1 MKVKQVHAGRL
12 YRVKKTDIHG
22 IEFVKG
28 GGHLWVAEQ
37 SGNLMSGNVYVAK
50 AYLFRSVAT
59 GVVINANGVLFDS
72 LGLEE
77 ADGDDA

>member
-1 MKVKQVHAGRL
+1 MKVKEVHAGRL
-12 YRVKKTDIHG
+12 YRVKKTKLSEYD
-22 IEFVKG
+22 FVKG
-28 GGHLWVAEQ
+28 GGHLWVAEE

-59 GVVINANGVLFDS
+59 GVVIRANGILFDS

-77 ADGDDA
+77 ADGGDT

>member
-12 YRVKKTDIHG
+12 YRIGKTG
-22 IEFVKG
+22 IGGIGFVNG
-28 GGHLWVAEQ
+28 GGHLWVAEE
-37 SGNLMSGNVYVAK
+37 SGNLMSGNCYIAK
-50 AYLFRSVAT
+50 TYLFRSVAT
-59 GVVINANGVLFDS
+59 GVVINANGMFFDA

>member
-12 YRVKKTDIHG
+12 YRI
-22 IEFVKG
+22 IEPTLGEYDFANG
-28 GGHLWVAEQ
+28 GGHLWVAEE

-50 AYLFRSVAT
+50 TYLFRSVAT
-59 GVVINANGVLFDS
+59 GVVIKANGMLFDA

>member
-12 YRVKKTDIHG
+12 YRVKKTKIDKYD
-22 IEFVKG
+22 FVNG
-28 GGHLWVAEQ
+28 GGHLWVAEE
-37 SGNLMSGNVYVAK
+37 SGNLMPGNVCVAK
-50 AYLFRSVAT
+50 TYLFRSVAT
-59 GVVINANGVLFDS
+59 GVVIYANGILFDA